1 MKMIKTD
8 ELLSLGGDELL
19 EIHLKSNKVIIGF
32 ISSTKSSIPPN
43 DLNSKGVLDSIVIRY
58 ENEIEDETFISNFFD
73 RIIPIDIVKEI
84 WLL

>member
-19 EIHLKSNKVIIGF
+19 EIHLKFNKVIVGF
-32 ISSTKSSIPPN
+32 ISSTKSSIPSN

-73 RIIPIDIVKEI
+73 RIIPIEIVKEI